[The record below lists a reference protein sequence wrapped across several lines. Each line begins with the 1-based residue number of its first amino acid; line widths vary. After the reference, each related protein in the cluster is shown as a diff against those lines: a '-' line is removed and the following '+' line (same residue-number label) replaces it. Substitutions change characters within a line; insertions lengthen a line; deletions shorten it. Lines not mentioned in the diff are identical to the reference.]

1 MTHIYNM
8 SFQIVLDTSLIF
20 SNNTAQK
27 DFTWA
32 FNTSVI
38 EDGDYLMSYTF
49 SSGNAVI
56 ATFGTVGPAF
66 LSVDFGVR
74 PLSYL
79 CSSTT
84 VSQITRVVGPVRLDW
99 QSSTV
104 ATYLA
109 NRKDCFPLLIKDLN
123 KASNFIRLRLETN
136 TGSLVGIGSPS
147 WYVVLY
153 FEKVK

>member
-1 MTHIYNM
+1 M
-8 SFQIVLDTSLIF
+8 SFQLLLDTSLVF
-20 SNNTAQK
+20 STNTAQK

-49 SSGNAVI
+49 SSGNIAL
-56 ATFGTVGPAF
+56 ATFATNGPTV
-66 LSVDFGVR
+66 LTVDLGARASSYAAGATVVTR
-74 PLSYL
+74 P
-79 CSSTT
+79 TT
-84 VSQITRVVGPVRLDW
+84 VAGIVRLDW
-99 QSSTV
+99 KSTTV
-104 ATYLA
+104 ATYSA
-109 NRKDCFPLLIKDLN
+109 SIMDNFPILIKDLN

-136 TGSLVGIGSPS
+136 NGALVTTGISG

>member
-1 MTHIYNM
+1 M
-8 SFQIVLDTSLIF
+8 SFQLLLDTSLVF
-20 SNNTAQK
+20 STNTAQK

-38 EDGDYLMSYTF
+38 EDGDYLMTYTF
-49 SSGNAVI
+49 SSSNIAL
-56 ATFGTVGPAF
+56 ATFATNGPTV

-79 CSSTT
+79 GSSTT
-84 VSQITRVVGPVRLDW
+84 VSKITPIVGPVRLDW
-99 QSSTV
+99 KSTTV
-104 ATYLA
+104 GTLTATIM
-109 NRKDCFPLLIKDLN
+109 DSFPLLIKDLN

-136 TGSLVGIGSPS
+136 NGVLITTGVSS

-153 FEKVK
+153 FEKVNK